1 MNKIHNSTVSG
12 QVPSVSQMHPG
23 DIGVNNADG
32 VLYILKTGAIPSIIE
47 IGGVTSFNDRTG
59 AVTLESTDVISA
71 LGYTPVQPN
80 SPAFTGIPTA
90 PTAVAGT
97 STNQLATTAFV
108 EAAIDTLA
116 WPTQIT
122 TLQGLSDVSIT
133 EGAPINGN
141 ALTFNYTVDKWVA
154 TPLSTVALTGK
165 YSDLIGAPAS
175 SVISFNTRTGAIT
188 LQASDITAAG
198 GALLASPAFTGV
210 PTAPTAAPG
219 TSTTQIA
226 TTAFVNSRAGNYS
239 SFINVNTST
248 VLTSAEVGAFV
259 QYYGPGSDTIQLP
272 LLSSTILAGTF
283 TFYNDSVGVVT
294 ITTNPTV
301 YSPNIGNRTF
311 DTVYLGAS
319 QSASVAYVT
328 TIVMQPGDTLS
339 LVSQAGSDVWVPA
352 SGSAVLNAP
361 IFRGIP
367 SSVTPTFGSNS
378 TSIATTAY
386 VKQQGWEFPGAG
398 LGITA
403 SQTLTVAQLNTWG
416 QFQASGLTVTLP
428 LGSTLPAGFTFTFL
442 GGSFGGTVQGNG
454 TDVIRNASNVAA
466 NTLVVTIGQTVTIA
480 FDTDSGGGWY
490 VIATGGASGGVTS
503 FDGRSGAIILQAS
516 DVTGV
521 GGALLASPAFTGVP
535 TAPTAAAGTSTTQL
549 ATTAFVTSA
558 IQIVESGSVLSFNT
572 RTGAVTLQASDVT
585 GVGGALL
592 ASPAF
597 TGTPTAPTASVG
609 TNTTQLATTAFV
621 TNAVAQPVGMRAIG
635 NYRYW
640 ANQTLVASQAG
651 GIVYLTGTGGYTIT
665 LPTAASITNY
675 TGFIFSNLSTGIVT
689 LTAVGTDA
697 IDAASTSS
705 NTTGGASATS
715 ISLAPGD
722 DLFIMADGLST
733 WHRAYWSNMISPNF
747 YGVPS
752 APTAPAGT
760 STAQLATTAF
770 VTNAVTSASGVTSFN
785 SRTGAITLTTSDVE
799 TALGF
804 VPANSVNLSG
814 YAPIASPTLTGIP
827 AAPTA
832 VAGTNTT
839 QIATTA
845 FTTTAVTAAKY
856 YDIMGGAAGSVS
868 SGQLMTQYVSSRTL
882 NFPTGLSGS
891 QGYALIAPTNSA
903 VFTITVGSTTVGTIT
918 FAAGAHTSSF
928 ITSSGAFTVT
938 PGQIVTITAPITA
951 DPTLATV
958 SFTLLSLAS

>member
-1 MNKIHNSTVSG
+1 
-12 QVPSVSQMHPG
+12 
-23 DIGVNNADG
+23 
-32 VLYILKTGAIPSIIE
+32 
-47 IGGVTSFNDRTG
+47 
-59 AVTLESTDVISA
+59 
-71 LGYTPVQPN
+71 
-80 SPAFTGIPTA
+80 
-90 PTAVAGT
+90 
-97 STNQLATTAFV
+97 
-108 EAAIDTLA
+108 
-116 WPTQIT
+116 
-122 TLQGLSDVSIT
+122 
-133 EGAPINGN
+133 
-141 ALTFNYTVDKWVA
+141 
-154 TPLSTVALTGK
+154 
-165 YSDLIGAPAS
+165 
-175 SVISFNTRTGAIT
+175 
-188 LQASDITAAG
+188 
-198 GALLASPAFTGV
+198 
-210 PTAPTAAPG
+210 
-219 TSTTQIA
+219 
-226 TTAFVNSRAGNYS
+226 
-239 SFINVNTST
+239 
-248 VLTSAEVGAFV
+248 
-259 QYYGPGSDTIQLP
+259 
-272 LLSSTILAGTF
+272 
-283 TFYNDSVGVVT
+283 
-294 ITTNPTV
+294 
-301 YSPNIGNRTF
+301 
-311 DTVYLGAS
+311 
-319 QSASVAYVT
+319 
-328 TIVMQPGDTLS
+328 
-339 LVSQAGSDVWVPA
+339 
-352 SGSAVLNAP
+352 
-361 IFRGIP
+361 
-367 SSVTPTFGSNS
+367 
-378 TSIATTAY
+378 
-386 VKQQGWEFPGAG
+386 
-398 LGITA
+398 
-403 SQTLTVAQLNTWG
+403 
-416 QFQASGLTVTLP
+416 
-428 LGSTLPAGFTFTFL
+428 
-442 GGSFGGTVQGNG
+442 
-454 TDVIRNASNVAA
+454 
-466 NTLVVTIGQTVTIA
+466 
-480 FDTDSGGGWY
+480 
-490 VIATGGASGGVTS
+490 
-503 FDGRSGAIILQAS
+503 
-516 DVTGV
+516 
-521 GGALLASPAFTGVP
+521 LASPAFTGVP